1 MKRTTVNEIV
11 AEMIKMLREAPD
23 GTVTTTARLMMD
35 TGYERSEYYG
45 LDLIEVHFALMEEA
59 EKAGIT
65 LDMSSHEGKDE
76 GMPYSLEFVLR
87 K

>member
-23 GTVTTTARLMMD
+23 GTVTTTARLIKD